1 MKCLNIIQS
10 RPGCVNVIVTQNQL
24 VPALAKIIV
33 YGLGP
38 IFEAENVYC
47 AAKIGNFLINL

>member
-47 AAKIGNFLINL
+47 AAKIGIFLINL